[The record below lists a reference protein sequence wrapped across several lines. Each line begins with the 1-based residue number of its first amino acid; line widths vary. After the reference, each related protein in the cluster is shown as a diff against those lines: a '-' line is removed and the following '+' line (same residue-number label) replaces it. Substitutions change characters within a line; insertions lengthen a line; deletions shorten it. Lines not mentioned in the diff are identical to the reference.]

1 MNPIHRRTTHD
12 DHLGSRLS
20 RPGAPPSRVAA
31 GVMLLV
37 ILELT
42 LATALIHLSLG
53 GVLFTLNGVGYLGLA
68 AAYLAAVLIPVPLVR
83 RYSWLPRVGLAA
95 YAAVT
100 IVAYLV
106 IGPYFTLGWITK
118 GIELAIIGLVTVDL
132 LLNRN

>member
-1 MNPIHRRTTHD
+1 MTTY
-12 DHLGSRLS
+12 GSRLS

-31 GVMLLV
+31 GLMLLV

-53 GVLFTLNGVGYLGLA
+53 GVLFTLNGLGYLGLA

-132 LLNRN
+132 LLNRNPRG

>member
-1 MNPIHRRTTHD
+1 
-12 DHLGSRLS
+12 
-20 RPGAPPSRVAA
+20 
-31 GVMLLV
+31 MLLV

-42 LATALIHLSLG
+42 VATALIHLSLG
-53 GVLFTLNGVGYLGLA
+53 GLLFTLNGLGYLGLA

-83 RYSWLPRVGLAA
+83 RYGWLPRIGLAA

-100 IVAYLV
+100 IGAYLV

-132 LLNRN
+132 LANRT

>member
-1 MNPIHRRTTHD
+1 MTTY
-12 DHLGSRLS
+12 GSRLS

>member
-1 MNPIHRRTTHD
+1 MTTY
-12 DHLGSRLS
+12 GSRLP
-20 RPGAPPSRVAA
+20 RPGAPSSRLAA

-42 LATALIHLSLG
+42 VATALIHLSLG
-53 GVLFTLNGVGYLGLA
+53 GVLFTLNGLGYLGLA
-68 AAYLAAVLIPVPLVR
+68 TVYLAAALIPMPLVR

-100 IVAYLV
+100 IGAYLV

-132 LLNRN
+132 LVGRT

>member
-1 MNPIHRRTTHD
+1 MTTY
-12 DHLGSRLS
+12 GSRLP
-20 RPGAPPSRVAA
+20 RPGAPSSRVAA

-42 LATALIHLSLG
+42 VAHRPDPSQPGWSALHAQRPWLPG
-53 GVLFTLNGVGYLGLA
+53 AGCV
-68 AAYLAAVLIPVPLVR
+68 AYVAAVLIPVPLAR
-83 RYSWLPRVGLAA
+83 RYGWLPRVGLAA

-106 IGPYFTLGWITK
+106 IGPHFTLGWITK

-132 LLNRN
+132 LVNRN

>member
-1 MNPIHRRTTHD
+1 MTTY
-12 DHLGSRLS
+12 GSRLS

-53 GVLFTLNGVGYLGLA
+53 GVLFTLNGLGYLGLA

>member
-1 MNPIHRRTTHD
+1 MTTY
-12 DHLGSRLS
+12 GSRLS

-53 GVLFTLNGVGYLGLA
+53 GVLFTLNALGYLGLA

-118 GIELAIIGLVTVDL
+118 GIELAIIGLVSVDL
-132 LLNRN
+132 LLNRT